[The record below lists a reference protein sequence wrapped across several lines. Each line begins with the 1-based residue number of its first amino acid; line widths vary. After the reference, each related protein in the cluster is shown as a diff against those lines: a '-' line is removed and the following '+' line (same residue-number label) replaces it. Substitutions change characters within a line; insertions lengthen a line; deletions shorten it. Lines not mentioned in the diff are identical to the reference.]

1 MSLVGNITGFQHLG
15 IPVSDLE
22 KSIHFYEHMGFR
34 IENRSEFKET
44 GGVTRVAFME
54 LGNFCLELYQTPEG
68 VAVSRD
74 AGPIDHFALDVR
86 DIDEAFQVFKE
97 EGFSIVEDKPVFLP
111 LRLNGVKYFMVLG
124 PDGEKVE
131 LNQLM

>member
-15 IPVSDLE
+15 IPVSNLE
-22 KSIHFYEHMGFR
+22 KSIQFYDHMGFR
-34 IENRSEFKET
+34 IDNRSEFKDS
-44 GGVTRVAFME
+44 GGITRVAFME

-68 VAVSRD
+68 VANSRN
-74 AGPIDHFALDVR
+74 AGPIDHFTLDVR
-86 DIDEAFQVFKE
+86 DIDEAFEMLKK
-97 EGFSIVEDKPVFLP
+97 EGFTIIEDKPVSLP

-131 LNQLM
+131 FNQLV